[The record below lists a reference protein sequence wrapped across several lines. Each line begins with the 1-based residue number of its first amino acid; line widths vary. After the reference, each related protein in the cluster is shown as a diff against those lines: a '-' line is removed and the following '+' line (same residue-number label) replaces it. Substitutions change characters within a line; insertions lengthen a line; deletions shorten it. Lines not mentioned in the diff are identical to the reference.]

1 MCPGQRAPHGEGM
14 TTLPA
19 PTARPTE
26 VDGSTARP
34 GVRRRAALAAT
45 GFLTLAM
52 PTVFTFNIARML
64 LTGVESDHRF
74 HQATGQGLV
83 LCAIWLGALVPLVRA
98 GWSGR
103 RPSTAAGSRLLAF
116 VVCGAVCSVAA
127 PGGGAPFLVGV
138 IAVTGALLW
147 WALPVKPVLRSAVQ
161 IDPVLAPV
169 ALLTAALF
177 VPYAIDQIGLQNAAT
192 GYHAQ
197 NPHFFDMA
205 WMVVTLVA
213 LAGISAVLPAVRTLM
228 WWVAG
233 STVVVGAAGLAFGEP
248 TGWSLLTLGL
258 GLVASGA
265 AALRTR
271 RHHSR

>member
-1 MCPGQRAPHGEGM
+1 M

-19 PTARPTE
+19 PSLRSTE
-26 VDGSTARP
+26 TGSVARP

-45 GFLTLAM
+45 GFLALAL
-52 PTVFTFNIARML
+52 PTVFSVNITRML
-64 LTGVESDHRF
+64 LTGVEPDHRF

-83 LCAIWLGALVPLVRA
+83 LCAIWLGALLPLVRG

-103 RPSTAAGSRLLAF
+103 RPSSAAAVRLLAF
-116 VVCGAVCSVAA
+116 VGCGAVCSAAA
-127 PGGGAPFLVGV
+127 PGGGAPFLVAV

-161 IDPVLAPV
+161 LDPALAPV
-169 ALLTAALF
+169 ALLSAALF
-177 VPYAIDQIGLQNAAT
+177 VPFAIDQVALQDAAT

-205 WMVVTLVA
+205 WMVISLVCFA
-213 LAGISAVLPAVRTLM
+213 AISALLPVLRALM

-233 STVVVGAAGLAFGEP
+233 STVVLGVAGLAFGEP
-248 TGWSLLTLGL
+248 TTWSLLVLGL
-258 GLVASGA
+258 GILATAA

-271 RHHSR
+271 PLHTR